1 MKTIISIIHMM
12 VIVTRQED
20 LNRWKNTGSRVLVY
34 GRRKSG
40 KSFFV
45 KNFTSWDEYF
55 FVKRDGGILDTR
67 RMQEISYEFLKEYM
81 LRSEGKRF
89 VIDEFQRLPSDF
101 LDFLHA
107 YHETLK
113 VTLISSTLWLSSK
126 FLGRGSPLLGVFEEF
141 RMGLIDER
149 DVLRFLF
156 EREKGSEVVEKA
168 VYMREP
174 WIIPMVNGEMRDEIS
189 RIISEQ
195 KNTFASLIEE
205 IFSEEDRLLKES
217 YMAVLTAVST
227 GKVKSTEISSYLFS
241 RKLIKRDDPSTIQS
255 YLKILE
261 QMGLIEKVHVINRR
275 YKQFK
280 VSSPVLD
287 LYFYLE
293 GKYGFSELEVPQSE
307 IRKVVDEKTPRY
319 VEDFIRTL
327 LSKLYGEK
335 AGKIVEKDYEIDIVL
350 SSFRSTKLVGEVKW
364 KSFVGKHEI
373 RRVEEVLERFN
384 CERVLVVPDFSALER
399 EPKNIRVLDSSSL
412 RDLLL
417 RLATL

>member
-1 MKTIISIIHMM
+1 M
-12 VIVTRQED
+12 
-20 LNRWKNTGSRVLVY
+20 LVY

-205 IFSEEDRLLKES
+205 IFSEEDRLLEES